1 MADTADEEKAAE
13 LASAPCLMAQADAD
27 WTGLDRPAEG
37 ADWPAVNAWRKAQRR
52 RLFAFREG
60 LPGPDRAERS
70 RRIAERLTTQLDD
83 WSGHMVA
90 VYWPLKGEPD
100 LTRWMRRMVGEGV
113 RIALPVVIEKKK
125 PLIFREWR
133 PGMAMVP
140 GIWNIPVPA
149 EGPAVLPTVAVA
161 PLVGFDENLYRL
173 GHGGGYYDR
182 TLASL
187 DPRPMVI
194 GVGYDVTRLGSI
206 QPQPHDIPMNR
217 IVTDERVIGG

>member
-1 MADTADEEKAAE
+1 MSARSENEP
-13 LASAPCLMAQADAD
+13 ASAPCLAHEAGAD
-27 WTGLDRPAEG
+27 WTGLDRPPEG
-37 ADWPAVNAWRKAQRR
+37 ADWNAVNAWRKAQRR

-60 LPGPDRAERS
+60 LKGPERAERS
-70 RRIAERLTTQLDD
+70 RRIADRLTAQRDD
-83 WSGHMVA
+83 WQEHMIA

-100 LTRWMRRMVGEGV
+100 LTPWMRRMMEAGA
-113 RIALPVVIEKKK
+113 RIALPVVIEKRA

-133 PGMAMVP
+133 PGLRMVP

-149 EGPAVLPTVAVA
+149 EGPSVIPTIAIA
-161 PLVGFDENLYRL
+161 PLVGYDEDLYRL

-187 DPRPMVI
+187 DPRPIVI
-194 GVGYDVTRLGSI
+194 GIGYDVTRLGSI
-206 QPQPHDIPMNR
+206 QPQAHDIPMSR